1 MFSFESPLGMN
12 VINMFI
18 YVKKAL
24 AIIAI
29 NVMEVEIL
37 DLI

>member
-1 MFSFESPLGMN
+1 MFSFESPFGMN

-18 YVKKAL
+18 YVKEAL
-24 AIIAI
+24 AYIGI
-29 NVMEVEIL
+29 NVMEIEIL